1 MRLAKASLMLG
12 ILGFSGIASAV
23 PSLTFIIDGDT
34 FSQPYAITNS
44 STAGERVVRFQLDLS
59 TIAPRSFCY
68 DTVDN
73 ANCNSGSVNGGVAFA
88 ATGGT
93 GASTGLVGAP
103 VVADATKLLDISF
116 NNFDA
121 GETFEWVIDVDEA
134 NGVIADQTVSG
145 NELIGATALVDFSDG
160 QRLTGVLAAMPGN
173 DLASQFTV
181 TGTGPIPIPEPTS
194 LALLGL
200 GLGALGFIRRQS
212 PRLGAGK

>member
-12 ILGFSGIASAV
+12 ILGFSGVASAV

-73 ANCNSGSVNGGVAFA
+73 ANCNSGSVNAGVAFA

-160 QRLTGVLAAMPGN
+160 QRLTGVLAAVPGN